1 MMTARQP
8 TEERAVMLHPSIE
21 ALRLAAVEAAT
32 AEEDLWFNDG
42 KSDEHAAA
50 ADKREAADAAY
61 CEALVRTDTFA
72 RVAEY
77 LSEHLGEPVE
87 VDWYDTGDPDVEYW
101 CAPVQ
106 ASVLDEDGL
115 VAEFAIC
122 DAASDGWVQ
131 HLVSSL
137 SEEFLKNV
145 HP

>member
-8 TEERAVMLHPSIE
+8 TEETAVIFHPSLE
-21 ALRLAAVEAAT
+21 ALRLMVVEAAT
-32 AEEDLWFNDG
+32 EEEDLWLTSG

-61 CEALVRTDTFA
+61 CDALVRAGVFQKA
-72 RVAEY
+72 AEY
-77 LSEHLGEPVE
+77 LSERIGEPVE

-122 DAASDGWVQ
+122 DAAGDEWVE
-131 HLVSSL
+131 HLLRSL
-137 SEEFLKNV
+137 SEELLRSV